1 MCRKPLQAGDNS
13 LDKALLK
20 EVPFLLDYSLDWL
33 RAAQAS
39 PELLLGKDRVQWV
52 PTEKGGPEK
61 GTKDTDDGGDEGDDG
76 DDGDDRGRRWEWGN
90 DDEDGGDGDDGD

>member
-1 MCRKPLQAGDNS
+1 MLTHGVTFRQCWGKPAGHFSASGHSISDKSSFLLGTCRKTLQAGDNS

-39 PELLLGKDRVQWV
+39 PELLLGKDRVQ
-52 PTEKGGPEK
+52 
-61 GTKDTDDGGDEGDDG
+61 
-76 DDGDDRGRRWEWGN
+76 
-90 DDEDGGDGDDGD
+90 

>member
-39 PELLLGKDRVQWV
+39 PELLLGKDRVQ
-52 PTEKGGPEK
+52 
-61 GTKDTDDGGDEGDDG
+61 
-76 DDGDDRGRRWEWGN
+76 
-90 DDEDGGDGDDGD
+90 